1 MNSVVNM
8 SHNVAR
14 IRHQGSR
21 IRPQGLPLIGLKLF
35 MKKIFFKKDEK
46 CLLPYYL
53 NNFLL
58 ILKAYLS
65 NFGSKTSTTLLLP
78 ATTKILKF
86 PIRRNFSSEFIKCIN
101 SLKNSKGKFIAILFM
116 LILLNGC
123 GIKDLDFNPMTTIVK
138 QMIKKR

>member
-14 IRHQGSR
+14 IRH
-21 IRPQGLPLIGLKLF
+21 QGLPLIGLKLF

-78 ATTKILKF
+78 ATTKISKNPNIEDFLCK
-86 PIRRNFSSEFIKCIN
+86 FIKCIN
-101 SLKNSKGKFIAILFM
+101 SLKNSKGKFHEKKK
-116 LILLNGC
+116 
-123 GIKDLDFNPMTTIVK
+123 IKTF
-138 QMIKKR
+138 

>member
-8 SHNVAR
+8 AHNVAR

-21 IRPQGLPLIGLKLF
+21 IMPQGLPLIGLKLF

-78 ATTKILKF
+78 ATTKIVKF

-101 SLKNSKGKFIAILFM
+101 SLKNSKGKFHEKKK
-116 LILLNGC
+116 
-123 GIKDLDFNPMTTIVK
+123 IKTF
-138 QMIKKR
+138 

>member
-1 MNSVVNM
+1 M

-78 ATTKILKF
+78 ATTKISKNPNIEDFLCK
-86 PIRRNFSSEFIKCIN
+86 FIKCIN